1 MSKYL
6 ERESKWDIDERFA
19 FPAFDDVYQGVRV
32 AESTT
37 DLTSTYFDT
46 ADHDLLA
53 HGLSLRQR
61 VGGDDNGWQLKVPAE
76 GGRTEIRSELSD
88 AIPDDLS
95 DLTRGVRLGKQLAVV
110 ATIHTR
116 RDRYRLLTPDGDLI
130 AEVADD
136 HVHAD
141 LPSSPDDAVVWREAE
156 VEAGPASE
164 DLTVVTDRLVRAGAK
179 ESAYSSKLE
188 RTLGAPT
195 PTSSGPLDEYLRKQ
209 IDVVFAGDLG
219 LRQRLDPIHDTR
231 VAIRRLRSTLRVFG
245 KLLDADEVGDL
256 DAELKW
262 FASELGR
269 VRDCQVQRKRFAS
282 AIAELDPKLVV
293 GPIARELDDE
303 LLTRQTH
310 ARADVDAV
318 LDSPRYLEILAKLQ
332 HWTTAPPTPENVTP
346 KALRKRARRAAGK
359 ADDRLAT
366 ALSGDRDEA
375 LHRARKA
382 AKRARYA
389 GELIGKKKRVKHYKK
404 IQRVLGDHQDSVVAR
419 QTLFDVAST
428 APGLTNTFTLG
439 VLYTREGEIGVQTR
453 AAF

>member
-1 MSKYL
+1 MSDYL

-46 ADHDLLA
+46 DDHDLLA

-61 VGGDDNGWQLKVPAE
+61 VGGDDSGWQLKVPAE

-88 AIPDDLS
+88 AIPDDIS
-95 DLTRGVRLGKQLAVV
+95 ELTRGVRLGKQLAVV

-116 RDRYRLLTPDGDLI
+116 RDRYRLLTPEGDLI

-141 LPSSPDDAVVWREAE
+141 VPSDHDEAVVWREAE
-156 VEAGPASE
+156 VEAGPAGN
-164 DLTVVTDRLVRAGAK
+164 DLSVVTDRLVSAGAK
-179 ESAYSSKLE
+179 ESAHSSKLE
-188 RTLGAPT
+188 RTLGVPKT
-195 PTSSGPLDEYLRKQ
+195 RSSGPLDDYLDKQ
-209 IDVVFAGDLG
+209 IDIVFAGDVG
-219 LRQRLDPIHDTR
+219 LRRRLDPIHDTR

-245 KLLDADEVGDL
+245 KLLDADAVGDL
-256 DAELKW
+256 DTELKW
-262 FASELGR
+262 FGSELGR
-269 VRDCQVQRKRFAS
+269 VRDCQVQRKRFAA

-310 ARADVDAV
+310 ARSDVADVM
-318 LDSPRYLEILAKLQ
+318 DSPRYLAILAKLQ
-332 HWTTAPPTPENVTP
+332 HWTTSPPMPDTVTP
-346 KALRKRARRAAGK
+346 KSLRKRARRAARK
-359 ADDRLAT
+359 ADDRLET
-366 ALSGDRDEA
+366 ALLGDSDDA

-419 QTLFDVAST
+419 QTLFDVATT
-428 APGLTNTFTLG
+428 ASGLTNTFTLG
-439 VLYTREGEIGVQTR
+439 VLYTREGRTAARTR